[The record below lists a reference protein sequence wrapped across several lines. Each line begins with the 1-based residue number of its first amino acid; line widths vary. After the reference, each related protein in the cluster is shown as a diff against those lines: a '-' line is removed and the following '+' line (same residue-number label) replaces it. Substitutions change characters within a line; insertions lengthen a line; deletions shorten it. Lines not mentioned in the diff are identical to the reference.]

1 MKKICD
7 VFHNAGKYLSVLEKL
22 TRLRNKKK
30 KINRGSINPLKQQE
44 QKFHLVKKIHNK
56 YKFGDKCTKDSLK
69 ANNKEYNATLDRC
82 MKNNR
87 CD

>member
-7 VFHNAGKYLSVLEKL
+7 VFHNAAKYLSVLEKL
-22 TRLRNKKK
+22 TRLRNKKNDK
-30 KINRGSINPLKQQE
+30 PWFNKSLKQQE

-69 ANNKEYNATLDRC
+69 ANSKEYNATLDRC

>member
-22 TRLRNKKK
+22 TRLRKKK
-30 KINRGSINPLKQQE
+30 DKPWFNKSLKQQE

>member
-30 KINRGSINPLKQQE
+30 DKPWFNKSLKQQE